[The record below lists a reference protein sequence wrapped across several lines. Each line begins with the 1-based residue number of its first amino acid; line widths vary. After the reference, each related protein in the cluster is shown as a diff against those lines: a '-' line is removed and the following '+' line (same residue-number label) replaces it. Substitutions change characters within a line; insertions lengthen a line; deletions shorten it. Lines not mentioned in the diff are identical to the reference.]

1 MQCERHMAALTIQA
15 HVRRRAATLAP
26 AHMRIARA
34 YADSLMPRDK
44 DGNLYT
50 TCKPVEWAVYDE
62 LGDNIGLYMRFLWW
76 GLQICGTYTPIHP
89 NPARGPDP
97 RFQPWTPN
105 NEPST

>member
-44 DGNLYT
+44 DGNLFT
-50 TCKPVEWAVYDE
+50 TCTPVEWAVYE
-62 LGDNIGLYMRFLWW
+62 KLGDNIGLYMRFLWW
-76 GLQICGTYTPIHP
+76 GLQICGACILAHP
-89 NPARGPDP
+89 RPARNPDP
-97 RFQPWTPN
+97 DSSPGPQP
-105 NEPST
+105 